1 MAETAKK
8 TNRCGSKCNAKA
20 AEKKTSVVKHIG
32 LVKNDPWLEPY
43 EDAIKAQEEINKVR
57 TETLNEDVEVEL
69 RTITPDELP
78 TIILEH
84 ED

>member
-43 EDAIKAQEEINKVR
+43 EDAIRGLSLIH
-57 TETLNEDVEVEL
+57 
-69 RTITPDELP
+69 I
-78 TIILEH
+78 
-84 ED
+84 